1 VHHFVR
7 SLFGS
12 HKIILRDTD
21 RPVTPFG
28 GIAVLVEFL
37 RQTGFA
43 AAVEGAMP
51 FTLESNNAIAPAE
64 TFTAFVFSVVTGARR
79 FAHAQMLR
87 ADQAL
92 HTMLGLERF
101 PGDDTIRNFFRRF
114 NMPQVNRCF
123 DALFGWQLARVPPR
137 EGGYTLDLD
146 STVFERH
153 GRQEGATRGYNPKRS
168 GGAMH
173 HPILAVLAEEPF
185 VIHGWL
191 RSGNARASRGVV
203 EFLRETLARLSGRI
217 RIRCLRADSGFFD
230 GKLMDFLEENSIPYL
245 IVARRTHGIKPLLAA
260 LQNWER
266 IDETF
271 SSGEMTVQLQG
282 WSVPRRIIVI
292 RERLREAVS
301 RRQPLLLDVPG
312 YTHRLIVTNRTEDP
326 LTLWRD
332 YNGRASIEERIKELK
347 HDLGADGFC
356 MKKFFSTE
364 AAFRSVL
371 FTFNLLGQF
380 QRACDTKPYRQP
392 ATLRSLVFLCGAVL
406 GRSGHHR
413 VLHLSKSWGG
423 LDARKP
429 LFDKLRPTADPTS
442 PKLKPS
448 PA

>member
-1 VHHFVR
+1 MHHFVR

-28 GIAVLVEFL
+28 GLAVLVEFL
-37 RQTGFA
+37 RGAGFC

-92 HTMLGLERF
+92 HAMLGLERF

-114 NMPQVNRCF
+114 QMKQVNSCF
-123 DALFGWQLARVPPR
+123 DALFRWQLSRVPAR
-137 EGGYTLDLD
+137 EAGYTLDLD

-153 GRQEGATRGYNPKRS
+153 GRQEGVTKGYNPKRS
-168 GGAMH
+168 GDPMH
-173 HPILAVLAEEPF
+173 HPILAVFAEVPF
-185 VIHGWL
+185 VVHAWL

-203 EFLRETLARLSGRI
+203 EFLRETLARLPGHI

-230 GKLMDFLEENSIPYL
+230 GRLLDFLEEKSVPYL
-245 IVARRTHGIKPLLAA
+245 IVARRTHLIKPRLAA
-260 LQNWER
+260 LQNWVR
-266 IDETF
+266 IDDTF
-271 SSGEMTVQLQG
+271 SVSEMTVQLHG

-292 RERLREAVS
+292 RELLREPVKS
-301 RRQPLLLDVPG
+301 RQPLLLDVPG
-312 YTHRLIVTNRTEDP
+312 YTRRIIVTSRTEDP
-326 LTLWRD
+326 LKLWRD
-332 YNGRASIEERIKELK
+332 YNGRATIEERIKELK

-356 MKKFFSTE
+356 MKKFYSTE

-371 FTFNLLGQF
+371 FTFNLLGEF
-380 QRACDTKPYRQP
+380 LRACDTKPYRQP
-392 ATLRSLVFLCGAVL
+392 ATLRSLVFLCGAIL

-413 VLHLSKSWGG
+413 VPHLSKSWGG
-423 LDARKP
+423 LDARNP
-429 LFDKLRPTADPTS
+429 LFDKLRPAPDPTS
-442 PKLKPS
+442 PKLKPA

>member
-1 VHHFVR
+1 MQDFVR

-28 GIAVLVEFL
+28 GLAALVEFL
-37 RQTGFA
+37 RGVGFS

-51 FTLESNNAIAPAE
+51 FTLGSNNAIAPAE

-87 ADQAL
+87 ADRAL
-92 HTMLGLERF
+92 HELLGMERF

-114 NMPQVNRCF
+114 KMPQVNSCF
-123 DALFGWQLARVPPR
+123 DALFGWQLARVPAR

-153 GRQEGATRGYNPKRS
+153 GRQEGAHRGYNPKRS
-168 GGAMH
+168 GTAMH
-173 HPILAVLAEEPF
+173 HPILAVLAEAQF
-185 VIHGWL
+185 VLHAWL

-203 EFLRETLARLSGRI
+203 EFLRETFARLPGHI
-217 RIRCLRADSGFFD
+217 HIRCLRADSGFFD
-230 GKLMDFLEENSIPYL
+230 GKLLDVLEEKSIPYL
-245 IVARRTHGIKPLLAA
+245 IVARRTHGIKPRLAA
-260 LQNWER
+260 LENWVR
-266 IDETF
+266 IDE
-271 SSGEMTVQLQG
+271 SISVSEMTVQLHG

-292 RERLREAVS
+292 RERLREPVS

-312 YTHRLIVTNRTEDP
+312 YTFRIIVTNRTEEP
-326 LTLWRD
+326 LKLWRD
-332 YNGRASIEERIKELK
+332 YNGRAAIEERIKELK

-356 MKKFFSTE
+356 MKKFYSTE

-371 FTFNLLGQF
+371 FVFNLLGAF
-380 QRACDTKPYRQP
+380 QRATDIKPYRQP
-392 ATLRSLVFLCGAVL
+392 ATLRHLVFICGAIL
-406 GRSGHHR
+406 GRSGHDR

-423 LDARKP
+423 FEKRKP
-429 LFDKLRPTADPTS
+429 LFDKLRPTPDPTS
-442 PKLKPS
+442 PKFD
-448 PA
+448 PAPA